1 MEHIEYMPC
10 PADPALWMHP
20 MVRPIYRTEYYA
32 YILLYFD
39 DIFWIHHDAKSFL
52 MKVDKCFKL
61 KPESIRDPDIYL
73 GSKLQ
78 PMKLENGVWAWYL
91 SPS

>member
-1 MEHIEYMPC
+1 
-10 PADPALWMHP
+10 
-20 MVRPIYRTEYYA
+20 
-32 YILLYFD
+32 
-39 DIFWIHHDAKSFL
+39 

-78 PMKLENGVWAWYL
+78 PMKLENGV
-91 SPS
+91 